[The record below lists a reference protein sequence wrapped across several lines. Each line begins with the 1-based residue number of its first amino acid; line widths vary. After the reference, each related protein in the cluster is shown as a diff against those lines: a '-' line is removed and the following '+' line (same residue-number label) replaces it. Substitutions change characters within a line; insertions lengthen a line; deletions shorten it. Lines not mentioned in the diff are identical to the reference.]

1 MKLTTKEI
9 ESRIGTLS
17 NPSKLPCHGYS
28 TPASACPVGSKLRDV
43 PGSICSACYAL
54 KGRYGFPNVQSALE
68 TRLTGLADPEWPQ
81 LIAELIS
88 RKEKSGYFRWHDSGD
103 LQDLAHLERIVKVAN
118 LLPNIQF
125 WLPTREY
132 ATVIQWQRKYG
143 EFPPNLT
150 VRLSAL
156 MFDADVPR
164 GVAEGTGLP
173 TSGASPDG
181 YSCPASQTN
190 GKCDTCRACWRQDQ
204 PKVTYRKH

>member
-1 MKLTTKEI
+1 MNLTTKQI

-17 NPSKLPCHGYS
+17 NPSKMPSYGYS
-28 TPASACPVGSKLRDV
+28 TPANACPVGSKLRTV
-43 PGSICSACYAL
+43 EGSICSACYAL
-54 KGRYGFPNVQSALE
+54 KGRYVFPNVQTALE
-68 TRLTGLADPEWPQ
+68 TRLAGLADPDWPQ

-103 LQDLAHLERIVKVAN
+103 LQDLAHLEKIVEVAD

-132 ATVIQWQRKYG
+132 ATVIQWQRKHG

-173 TSGASPDG
+173 TSGAGKEG
-181 YSCPASQTN
+181 YSCPSSRQD
-190 GKCDTCRACWRQDQ
+190 GKCGDCRACWDPAVRN
-204 PKVTYRKH
+204 VTYRKH